1 MRLHRG
7 LGALLAVSLM
17 AAAPLAQAVGAAGAT
32 DNVAKARALAGEA
45 GDLLDAKK
53 YAEALDRVTQ
63 AESLYHAPTHEL
75 MLGQANEGL
84 GHLALALSL
93 YEKLAAEPIP
103 PSAPHAFVEAQ
114 QTGKKL
120 LSALISRV
128 PSLLV
133 VVHGHGPGGATP
145 EVTID
150 NEPYSVDA
158 GAAKPADPGAHTV
171 VVRVAGRDPIEKS
184 VVLPDKGGVVNLEVT
199 IGADKSEDKTTTSLP
214 APVFLPSALK
224 ESSSA
229 ATGSDSG
236 ASSHGGSL
244 VPALIG
250 FGVGAVGLGVG
261 AITGAMSMSKASDI
275 KKSCPGNQCPASEQ
289 SDIDSTKTLGTVSTV
304 GFIVGGVGVA
314 AGAVLLLLR
323 SPSGDSQPA
332 AAKATVSPWIG
343 IGSCGVNAT
352 F

>member
-1 MRLHRG
+1 
-7 LGALLAVSLM
+7 M
-17 AAAPLAQAVGAAGAT
+17 ATAPLAHAAGAAGGVP
-32 DNVAKARALAGEA
+32 DNVAKARALAEEA
-45 GDLLDAKK
+45 GDLLDSKK
-53 YAEALDRVTQ
+53 YAEALERVTN

-103 PSAPHAFVEAQ
+103 PSAPRAFVDAQ

-120 LSALISRV
+120 LSALIARV

-133 VVHGHGPGGATP
+133 VVRGHGPGGATP

-150 NEPYSVDA
+150 NEPYSVES
-158 GAAKPADPGAHTV
+158 GAAKPADPGPHTV

-184 VVLPDKGGVVNLEVT
+184 IVLPDRGGVVNLEVT

-214 APVFLPSALK
+214 APVFLPAALK
-224 ESSSA
+224 EQSSSGGA
-229 ATGSDSG
+229 DT
-236 ASSHGGSL
+236 ASSHGGGSL

-261 AITGAMSMSKASDI
+261 AVTGAMSMSKVSDI
-275 KKSCPGNQCPASEQ
+275 KKSCPGNQCPSSEQ

-323 SPSGDSQPA
+323 PSSGGDPSA
-332 AAKATVSPWIG
+332 ASAKTTFAPWIG
-343 IGSCGVNAT
+343 VGSCGVDGT